1 MPQPCRTLS
10 SRRQRAL
17 ACLAALLVLAA
28 GPAAAAGELE
38 RAQALWMQGQRDAAQ
53 QLVRGALAGNPHDP
67 RLRFALAT
75 MQLEQGQ
82 LAEAERALIALSQD
96 HPDLADPL
104 NNLAVIRA
112 RRGELEAARD
122 ALEQALRLQ
131 PEHAA
136 ALENLGDVLLRL
148 AARAYERAL
157 PLASG
162 DKQVLT
168 LKLER
173 SRALVNTP
181 PATP

>member
-1 MPQPCRTLS
+1 MPPI
-10 SRRQRAL
+10 RRRL
-17 ACLAALLVLAA
+17 GTACLGALLVLAA
-28 GPAAAAGELE
+28 LPASAAGELE
-38 RAQALWMQGQRDAAQ
+38 KAQALWMQGQRESAQ
-53 QLVRGALAGNPHDP
+53 QMIRTALASNPNDA

-75 MQLEQGQ
+75 MQMEQGQ
-82 LAEAERALIALSQD
+82 LAEAERALLALTQD
-96 HPDLADPL
+96 HPDLADPF

-112 RRGELEAARD
+112 GRGDLEGARD

-136 ALENLGDVLLRL
+136 ALENLGDVFVRL

-162 DKQVLT
+162 DKQALG

-173 SRALVNTP
+173 SRAIVNLKP
-181 PATP
+181 SS